1 LPIIT
6 RTADSVESE
15 DWRQVLS
22 ESFRRPADLLNWLG
36 LPAAGLPGG
45 SDDQPDFPMLVPRPY
60 ARRMEARPD
69 DPLLLQV
76 LPLTEEKREQ
86 PGFITD
92 PLAEDSANTTP
103 GIIHKYHGRV
113 LLLAA
118 SGCAVNC
125 RYCFR
130 RHFPYADNRL
140 SRAQWQQ
147 ALDYVRRDNSI
158 SEIILSGGDPL
169 MLQDADLQQL
179 IDHCQAI
186 PHVRRL
192 RIHTRLPVVIPQRLT
207 PALTAMLAAT
217 RLQVS
222 MVLHINHPRELSDDH
237 RRPLKSLAAAG
248 ITLLNQSVLL
258 AQINNNIS
266 VLSELSERLFE
277 FGILPYYLH
286 LLDRVKGAHHFDVPE
301 SEAIALHQELQTL
314 LPGYLVPKLAR
325 EVAGL
330 PNKAMI
336 HLDRD

>member
-1 LPIIT
+1 
-6 RTADSVESE
+6 
-15 DWRQVLS
+15 
-22 ESFRRPADLLNWLG
+22 
-36 LPAAGLPGG
+36 
-45 SDDQPDFPMLVPRPY
+45 M
-60 ARRMEARPD
+60 
-69 DPLLLQV
+69 
-76 LPLTEEKREQ
+76 
-86 PGFITD
+86 
-92 PLAEDSANTTP
+92 
-103 GIIHKYHGRV
+103 
-113 LLLAA
+113 
-118 SGCAVNC
+118 
-125 RYCFR
+125 
-130 RHFPYADNRL
+130 
-140 SRAQWQQ
+140 
-147 ALDYVRRDNSI
+147 
-158 SEIILSGGDPL
+158 
-169 MLQDADLQQL
+169 
-179 IDHCQAI
+179 
-186 PHVRRL
+186 RRL